1 MKKLKIIFATL
12 ITILLIV
19 ITMEVGKSF
28 RISQLK
34 EINESSIRSMGEYE
48 KNSKTDYLKVFKK
61 DNCSEKNQ

>member
-1 MKKLKIIFATL
+1 
-12 ITILLIV
+12 
-19 ITMEVGKSF
+19 MEVGKSF

-48 KNSKTDYLKVFKK
+48 KNSKTDYLKVFKR